1 MKLSVNKFFIA
12 NFALLFSKGGEGG
25 NVWKSLP
32 AFWAKLVQLT
42 KQQISW
48 EENGGKL
55 PQMSILSIGKIPKRS
70 PYRFWTLL
78 EKTKDSNTGR
88 KSVRQAWDKAMQK
101 KCREI
106 VPSEVKAIPTWCFVL
121 ADSGQTSYYCVVY
134 LNGQCHKNFERFG
147 GCARGS
153 LLASQRKATHV
164 YSMWDLKIC
173 CLILSIFRLF
183 VWY

>member
-1 MKLSVNKFFIA
+1 
-12 NFALLFSKGGEGG
+12 
-25 NVWKSLP
+25 
-32 AFWAKLVQLT
+32 
-42 KQQISW
+42 
-48 EENGGKL
+48 
-55 PQMSILSIGKIPKRS
+55 MSILSIGKIPKRS

-101 KCREI
+101 KWREI
-106 VPSEVKAIPTWCFVL
+106 VPSEVKAIPIWCFVL

-134 LNGQCHKNFERFG
+134 LKGQCHKNFERFG

-164 YSMWDLKIC
+164 YSMWDLKVC
-173 CLILSIFRLF
+173 CLILSIQYFDFLSDIKRVQYPVRM
-183 VWY
+183 VWGGKETGGMCRGCRRI